1 MKRKTSIITLFSM
14 ALLIV
19 MISFLVSPAITYA
32 YDTETYEVSSSTLNI
47 RSAPSNESSIVGQF
61 VKGNQLTA
69 FKEQYGWVQTYYG
82 GKEVW
87 LAKHHLMPVSTS
99 SSSSTTSDLKEN
111 LSVTIAAESA
121 MVRAGAGTNYKNTH
135 SVYQGDEF
143 DVISSKDDWYQ
154 IQLQNGETGWIASW
168 LTTEGGEVVSDETS
182 NESSNPESISNPPQ
196 QQPASSGSLAGYTI
210 VIDPG
215 HGGKDPG
222 AIGLGDVQEKDIVY
236 STSNHLVDQLKEAGA
251 NVITTRSGDYFVSL
265 DERARISNDYQTD
278 AFISIHFDSFPL
290 LSVSGTTTYY
300 AHKDDQPL
308 AADIQS
314 SIASSVELT
323 NRGSMQANYK
333 VLRDTT
339 APSVLVELGFIS
351 NQYDVS
357 IVQTN
362 DYQQRVATA
371 ITNGLIQYFK

>member
-1 MKRKTSIITLFSM
+1 MNKKTSITTLFCM
-14 ALLIV
+14 ALMIV
-19 MISFLVSPAITYA
+19 MFSYLVSPVITYA
-32 YDTETYEVSSSTLNI
+32 NDTETYEVSSSTLNI
-47 RSAPSNESSIVGQF
+47 RSAPSNDSRIVGQF
-61 VKGNQLTA
+61 VKGNQLTT

-87 LAKHHLMPVSTS
+87 VAKHHLTPVSTS
-99 SSSSTTSDLKEN
+99 SSASTSPEMKEN
-111 LSVTIAAESA
+111 LTVTVAAESV
-121 MVRAGAGTNYKNTH
+121 MIRAGAGTNYKNTH

-143 DVISSKDDWYQ
+143 DVISSEGDWYQ
-154 IQLQNGETGWIASW
+154 IKLQNGETGWIASW
-168 LTTEGGEVVSDETS
+168 LTTEVGGVVSEETS
-182 NESSNPESISNPPQ
+182 SSSQENISNPPQ

-222 AIGLGDVQEKDIVY
+222 AIGIGDVQEKDIVY
-236 STSNHLVDQLKEAGA
+236 STSNHVVNQLKEAGA

-265 DERARISNDYQTD
+265 EERVRISNDYQTD

-290 LSVSGTTTYY
+290 LSVSGTTAYY

-314 SIASSVELT
+314 FIASSVELT
-323 NRGSMQANYK
+323 NRGSMHANYK
-333 VLRDTT
+333 VLRDTN

>member
-1 MKRKTSIITLFSM
+1 MKRKTSIATLFSM
-14 ALLIV
+14 ILIV
-19 MISFLVSPAITYA
+19 MFSYLFSPAITHA
-32 YDTETYEVSSSTLNI
+32 NGTDTYEVSSSTLNI

-61 VKGNQLTA
+61 VKGNQLTT
-69 FKEQYGWVQTYYG
+69 FKEQYDWVQTYYG

-87 LAKHHLMPVSTS
+87 VAKHHLVPVSTS
-99 SSSSTTSDLKEN
+99 NVSSTTSEMKEN
-111 LSVTIAAESA
+111 ISVTVAAESV
-121 MVRAGAGTNYKNTH
+121 MIRAGAGTNYKNTH
-135 SVYQGDEF
+135 SAYQGDEF
-143 DVISSKDDWYQ
+143 DVISSQGDWYQ
-154 IQLQNGETGWIASW
+154 VKLPNGETGWIASW
-168 LTTEGGEVVSDETS
+168 LTTEVGGVVSESTASD
-182 NESSNPESISNPPQ
+182 SSNSESVTNAPE

-222 AIGLGDVQEKDIVY
+222 SIGLGDVWEKDIVY
-236 STSNHLVDQLKEAGA
+236 STSNHVVNQLKEAGA

-265 DERARISNDYQTD
+265 EERARISNDYQTD
-278 AFISIHFDSFPL
+278 AFISIHYDSFPL

-300 AHKDDQPL
+300 AHKEDQPL

-339 APSVLVELGFIS
+339 APSVLLELGFIS
-351 NQYDVS
+351 NQYDVN
-357 IVQTN
+357 IVQTD
-362 DYQQRVATA
+362 DYQRRVATA